1 LSSYN
6 DFDAQLTPDQ
16 LTIKNTV
23 KGKHVGT
30 SAEKEVT
37 LKEQHISPKIKL
49 ALTVFSPENKDDITS
64 YKIIKYKLKNN
75 EWQKDSQVSLSKFGL
90 EKIEEFNRI
99 LISLDL
105 AKETADTIE
114 LDGIGITGLNK
125 LLRSDKSDDLIAKI
139 SNSEWLTKDIF
150 ALDAKRTSLLKY
162 EELLN
167 ANTSEAEWQAYFEEN
182 QWIFGLGLNFVSLEK
197 VGSKLEATTTG
208 SDFNTQGKRAD
219 ALMKSRAEIS
229 QFVLAEIKMS
239 TTPLLG
245 NKSYRGGCWAV
256 SSEVSGAVAQAQKTA
271 FEFTSK
277 TFEHSIKDDEGK
289 SLGQSVYSIQP
300 KSFLVVGN
308 LRQLEGN

>member
-1 LSSYN
+1 MSSYN

-229 QFVLAEIKMS
+229 QFVLAEIKMF